1 MNKKVLIILNTTN
14 SKEDEQRIKELTKD
28 YDFFDT
34 KVFKNINKSDK
45 NFLNKVDEDLKKY
58 YEDIKSDFL
67 ILNAN
72 VDLDNDVI
80 NDLYNSKATTL
91 MLLEDDNGELEI
103 DEKTYKTLNCFYFKK
118 EDIDKYINDNK
129 TFLNFLEDIDIDII
143 VGNYK
148 NKDTLSKDKAEK
160 LIKKLLDSKFIDKKT
175 AKRFISEKYYEN
187 FYNNQTDGQLLSNI
201 WIYIIDNQMLP
212 AKYLFLNKPNKSL
225 LYKDLDYKDQL
236 IFEQEILNRYQDFL
250 KEKEDNNNLKSNKII
265 YILAIIL
272 MYTITIPSNSILV
285 ILINT
290 YLIAKLMKAYKEK

>member
-1 MNKKVLIILNTTN
+1 MNKKVLVILNTTN

-34 KVFKNINKSDK
+34 KVFKNVNKSDK

-58 YEDIKSDFL
+58 YEDIKADFL
-67 ILNAN
+67 ILNSN

-80 NDLYNSKATTL
+80 DDLYNSKATTL
-91 MLLEDDNGELEI
+91 MLLEDNNGELEI
-103 DEKTYKTLNCFYFKK
+103 DKKTYKTLNCFYFKK

-143 VGNYK
+143 VGDYK
-148 NKDTLSKDKAEK
+148 NKDILSKDKAER
-160 LIKKLLDSKFIDKKT
+160 LIRKLLDSKFIDKKT

-250 KEKEDNNNLKSNKII
+250 KEKENNNNSKSNKII

-272 MYTITIPSNSILV
+272 IYTITIPVNSILV

-290 YLIAKLMKAYKEK
+290 YLIAKLMKAYKEN